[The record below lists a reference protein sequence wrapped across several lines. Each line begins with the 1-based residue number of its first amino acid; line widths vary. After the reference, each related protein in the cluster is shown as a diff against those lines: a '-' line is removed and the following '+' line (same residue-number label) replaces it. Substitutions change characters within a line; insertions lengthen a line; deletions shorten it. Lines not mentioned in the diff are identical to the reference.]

1 MNIRELLDKIDNIA
15 VKESITMQDV
25 QAAIAGKNNE
35 LCIASYNARLDYR
48 PFADIYNYKPRL

>member
-25 QAAIAGKNNE
+25 QAAIAGKTAGYFSRSFQ
-35 LCIASYNARLDYR
+35 LRGS
-48 PFADIYNYKPRL
+48 ADDRVGSRGYGL